1 MNIGIIGAGNIGGT
15 LARRLSVLGH
25 RIRISNSRGPASL
38 EKLVGDTGA
47 TAVLTVDAVREVD
60 LVIIAIP
67 EKEVANLPA
76 DLFADA
82 PEGLVVVDAGNYYPR
97 ERDGLIA
104 PIEGGMAESIWVEQ
118 QIGWP
123 VVKAF
128 NTLPAVYLTGFAR
141 PSGTAGR
148 IAIPVAGDGAESRAV
163 VMKLVD
169 ELGFD
174 PVDAGNLDESWRQQP
189 GTPVFGTDLDASEVR
204 RALAKAT
211 RERKSQWSAVG

>member
-15 LARRLSVLGH
+15 LARRLSALGH

-38 EKLVGDTGA
+38 SKLAEDTGA
-47 TAVLTVDAVREVD
+47 TAVPAVDAVRQVD
-60 LVIIAIP
+60 LVVIAIP

-82 PEGLVVVDAGNYYPR
+82 PEGLVVVDTGNYYPR

-104 PIEGGMAESIWVEQ
+104 PIEGGMAESVWVEQ
-118 QIGWP
+118 RIGWP

-128 NTLPAVYLTGFAR
+128 NTLPAAYLMDFGR
-141 PSGTAGR
+141 PSGAAGR
-148 IAIPVAGDGAESRAV
+148 IAIPVAGDGAESKAV

-169 ELGFD
+169 
-174 PVDAGNLDESWRQQP
+174 NLSSRQLHW
-189 GTPVFGTDLDASEVR
+189 F
-204 RALAKAT
+204 RA
-211 RERKSQWSAVG
+211 RQRDHRYR